1 MMCFPH
7 LSLSPKLR
15 GGAFALALG
24 GLGAG
29 MTPLPAQAQ
38 VTAFKQAIAEAASV
52 DDGVAAFYRENDYLP
67 IWTGAGEKDRAR
79 RSALLAA
86 LSNLSVHGLPDR
98 SVEVARL
105 TEQMQNART
114 TRDIGMVEVAL
125 SRALVEYANDIQ
137 TGFLVPSQ
145 IDDGMVRVKPE
156 ASSNAFLTGIRDGQP
171 TTFIRSLAPKS
182 SQYRAL
188 MKEKLRLEGLIQDG
202 GWGPTVANRKLEPG
216 QSGPDVVAL
225 RNRLTSMGYLER
237 SATMTYDGS
246 VEAAVQRFQAEHGLE
261 ADGVAGKG
269 TIAEVN
275 KPVQARL
282 KSVIVAMERERWLP
296 TERGERHVLVNQTDF
311 TAKIVDHGNITFET
325 RSVIGKNQSDRRSPE
340 FSDVMEHM
348 VINPSWYVPRS
359 IVTKEYL
366 PQLKE
371 NPNAARHIEI
381 TDNRGRQVDRSAV
394 DFTQFTARSFP
405 FAMRQP
411 PSRRN
416 ALGLVKFMFPNKH
429 NIYLHD
435 TPAKNLFSREV
446 RAYSH
451 GCIRLAQPF
460 EFAYALLA
468 RQSEDPK
475 AFFHRV
481 LNSGKETKVELE
493 QNVPVHIIYRT
504 AIVSSKGRPEF
515 RRDVYGRDAKVWAA
529 LERAGVVLT
538 SVQG

>member
-1 MMCFPH
+1 MKCFPH
-7 LSLSPKLR
+7 FSCSPKLR
-15 GGAFALALG
+15 AGVFALALG
-24 GLGAG
+24 SLGLG
-29 MTPLPAQAQ
+29 MTAVPAQAQ
-38 VTAFKQAIAEAASV
+38 VTAFKQAIAEAAST
-52 DDGVAAFYRENDYLP
+52 DDGVAAFYRENNYQP
-67 IWTGAGEKDRAR
+67 IWTGAGDLDRAR

-86 LSNLSVHGLPDR
+86 LGNMSVHGLPDR

-105 TEQMQNART
+105 TEHMQNART
-114 TRDIGMVEVAL
+114 TRDLGMVEVLL
-125 SRALVEYANDIQ
+125 SQALVNYANDIQ

-156 ASSNAFLTGIRDGQP
+156 TDSNAFLTGMRDGQP
-171 TTFIRSLAPKS
+171 TAFMRSLAPKS
-182 SQYRAL
+182 PQYRAL
-188 MKEKLRLEGLIQDG
+188 MKEKLRLEALIQQG
-202 GWGPTVANRKLEPG
+202 GWGPTVPNRKLEPG

-225 RNRLTSMGYLER
+225 RNRLVSKGYMQR
-237 SATMTYDGS
+237 SATLTYDGAI
-246 VEAAVQRFQAEHGLE
+246 EAAVQRFQAEHGLE

-269 TIAEVN
+269 TIAEIN
-275 KPVQARL
+275 KPVRARL

-296 TERGERHVLVNQTDF
+296 TERGVRHVLVNQTDF
-311 TAKIVDHGNITFET
+311 TAKIVDHGNVTFET
-325 RSVIGKNQSDRRSPE
+325 RSVIGKNQGDRRSPE

-366 PQLKE
+366 PQLKA
-371 NPNAARHIEI
+371 NPNAVGHIEI
-381 TDNRGRQVDRSAV
+381 TDSRGRRVDRSAV
-394 DFTQFTARSFP
+394 DFTQFTARTFP

-411 PSRRN
+411 PSGRN
-416 ALGLVKFMFPNKH
+416 ALGLVKFMFPNKY

-446 RAYSH
+446 RAFSH

-460 EFAYALLA
+460 EFAYALLS
-468 RQSEDPK
+468 RQSEDPR

-481 LNSGKETKVELE
+481 LNTGKETKVELE
-493 QNVPVHIIYRT
+493 QKVPVHIIYRT
-504 AIVSSKGRPEF
+504 AIVSSKGRAEF

-529 LERAGVVLT
+529 LERAGVVLS

>member
-1 MMCFPH
+1 MMCFSQAVF
-7 LSLSPKLR
+7 LPKLR
-15 GGAFALALG
+15 AGVFILALG
-24 GLGAG
+24 GLGLGITTA
-29 MTPLPAQAQ
+29 PVQAQ

-52 DDGVAAFYRENDYLP
+52 DDEVAAFYRENDYQP
-67 IWTGAGEKDRAR
+67 IWTGAGDQDRAR
-79 RSALLAA
+79 RAALLAA
-86 LSNLSVHGLPDR
+86 LGNMSIHGLPDR
-98 SVEVARL
+98 SAEVAQL

-114 TRDIGMVEVAL
+114 TRDLGLVEVAL
-125 SRALVEYANDIQ
+125 SRALVNYASDIQ
-137 TGFLVPSQ
+137 TGVLVPLQ
-145 IDDGMVRVKPE
+145 IDDGMVREKPN
-156 ASSNAFLTGIRDGQP
+156 ADGNAFLAGMRDGQP
-171 TTFIRSLAPKS
+171 MSYIRSLTPKS
-182 SQYRAL
+182 PQYRAL
-188 MKEKLRLEGLIQDG
+188 MKEKQRLETLLQQG
-202 GWGPTVANRKLEPG
+202 GWGPAVANRKLEPG
-216 QSGPDVVAL
+216 ESGADVIAL
-225 RNRLTSMGYLER
+225 RNRLIVMGYMR
-237 SATMTYDGS
+237 PSASRTYDGNM
-246 VEAAVQRFQAEHGLE
+246 EAAVQQFQSDHGLE

-275 KPVQARL
+275 KPVSTRL

-296 TERGERHVLVNQTDF
+296 VERGERHILVNQTDF
-311 TAKIVDHGNITFET
+311 TAKIIDHGNVTFET
-325 RSVIGKNQSDRRSPE
+325 RSVIGKNQHDRRSPE

-359 IVTKEYL
+359 IVVKEYL
-366 PQLKE
+366 PKLQS
-371 NPNAARHIEI
+371 NPNAAGHIEI
-381 TDNRGRQVDRSAV
+381 TDRRGRRVDRSTM
-394 DFTQFTARSFP
+394 DFTQFTRGNFP

-411 PSRRN
+411 PSSRN

-468 RQSEDPK
+468 RQTEDPK

-493 QNVPVHIIYRT
+493 QDVPVHIIYRT
-504 AIVSSKGRPEF
+504 AIVSPKGRAEY

-529 LERAGVVLT
+529 LERAGVVL
-538 SVQG
+538 SGVQG